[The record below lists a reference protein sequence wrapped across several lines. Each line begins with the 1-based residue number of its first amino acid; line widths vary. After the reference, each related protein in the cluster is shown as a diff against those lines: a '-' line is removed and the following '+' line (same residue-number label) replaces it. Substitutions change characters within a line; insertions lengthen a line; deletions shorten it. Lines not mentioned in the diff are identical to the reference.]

1 MASVDLSQI
10 CLNYPK
16 FSYSIKEIVDD
27 FLRPKLERQVREYVK
42 EKLGIDKV
50 FKIYDFDRIDFSK
63 NDYLEPDVPKNELF
77 LKTAKD
83 LLKKSKQKSG
93 DIGMLITVN
102 DNNQF
107 LDPAPTVEIV
117 SKLGLNE
124 DVRTQNMQG
133 LACSS
138 FSEALLNSAG
148 YFQLNGK
155 SNSMVLIG
163 SMYTDWFLDRLKQ
176 IKLVS
181 KKNKSDLNNLVYFL
195 IFSDVVGGTILSK
208 NDKNR
213 IASIDSND
221 IFSCKDS
228 RKNGYKKA
236 SLKMSPNKKNRIIF
250 DMNLDSKNL
259 KKTVGNLCQKN
270 IRQVE
275 KKALDEYRKIKVLG
289 LHTAGARFLDY
300 ITSKCNISKEKAAL
314 SYSLMKETGN
324 TGAVSSLQFIHESIK
339 RKLLLKNEKGCF
351 IDYGWEGSNILL
363 FKNRK

>member
-1 MASVDLSQI
+1 MVSVGLSQI
-10 CLNYPK
+10 CVNYPR
-16 FSYSIKEIVDD
+16 FSYSIREIVDD
-27 FLRPKLERQVREYVK
+27 FLRPKLDSEVREYVK
-42 EKLGIDKV
+42 DNLGIDKV

-83 LLKKSKQKSG
+83 LLRNSKQKSG
-93 DIGMLITVN
+93 DIGILVTVN

-124 DVRTQNMQG
+124 NIRTQNMQG

-181 KKNKSDLNNLVYFL
+181 MKNKSDLNNLVYFL

-208 NDKNR
+208 DTKNG
-213 IASIDSND
+213 IASIDS
-221 IFSCKDS
+221 
-228 RKNGYKKA
+228 
-236 SLKMSPNKKNRIIF
+236 
-250 DMNLDSKNL
+250 
-259 KKTVGNLCQKN
+259 
-270 IRQVE
+270 
-275 KKALDEYRKIKVLG
+275 
-289 LHTAGARFLDY
+289 
-300 ITSKCNISKEKAAL
+300 
-314 SYSLMKETGN
+314 
-324 TGAVSSLQFIHESIK
+324 
-339 RKLLLKNEKGCF
+339 
-351 IDYGWEGSNILL
+351 
-363 FKNRK
+363 

>member
-10 CLNYPK
+10 CLNYPR

-27 FLRPKLERQVREYVK
+27 FLRPKLDRQVREYVK

-107 LDPAPTVEIV
+107 LDPAPTVELV
-117 SKLGLNE
+117 SKLGLSE

-181 KKNKSDLNNLVYFL
+181 KKNRADINNLVYFFFFRNVFEEPNYSKMAKIGIQGL
-195 IFSDVVGGTILSK
+195 I
-208 NDKNR
+208 
-213 IASIDSND
+213 
-221 IFSCKDS
+221 
-228 RKNGYKKA
+228 
-236 SLKMSPNKKNRIIF
+236 
-250 DMNLDSKNL
+250 
-259 KKTVGNLCQKN
+259 
-270 IRQVE
+270 
-275 KKALDEYRKIKVLG
+275 
-289 LHTAGARFLDY
+289 
-300 ITSKCNISKEKAAL
+300 
-314 SYSLMKETGN
+314 LMKFFPARIQKKMAT
-324 TGAVSSLQFIHESIK
+324 K
-339 RKLLLKNEKGCF
+339 RHP
-351 IDYGWEGSNILL
+351 
-363 FKNRK
+363 